1 MDARRESEVA
11 RMKSRMTLER
21 KSDRELVVTRTFNAP
36 ARLVF
41 EAWTKPELFKRWWVP
56 KSMPMSLRSCEMDVR
71 VGGQYRLVFGNETTT
86 FMEVF
91 GKYLEVT
98 PPSRLVWTNEE
109 GDEGGAVTT
118 VTFEDKGGQTVLVI
132 HDLYPSKK
140 ALEDALASGST
151 EGMPEQLEQLDEFLA
166 TQVASVG
173 RA

>member
-1 MDARRESEVA
+1 MDGRSQSERESELA
-11 RMKSRMTLER
+11 RMKSRMTVER

-71 VGGQYRLVFGNETTT
+71 VGGKYHLVFGNETTT
-86 FMEVF
+86 FMEVW

-118 VTFEDKGGQTVLVI
+118 VTFEDKG
-132 HDLYPSKK
+132 
-140 ALEDALASGST
+140 
-151 EGMPEQLEQLDEFLA
+151 
-166 TQVASVG
+166 
-173 RA
+173 